1 MQSFLQQHVC
11 FKTDNSKDSFL
22 IENSLVSANVYRLN
36 YGLFNLFSVG
46 NTAIDEASYYDRNKI
61 STITGSLF
69 RDKKNLDQ
77 TVSYSFFNFIKNKEY
92 AKYEIIRQYKNSNI
106 NTDQDEILSNFDN
119 FLRLDERLASH
130 ETELVLSNLFSLNG
144 KLEYQDF
151 KQKIASK
158 NIATTEEYLNQNTG
172 TGGLTFRPLSGL
184 SLNYNYSIKQLQKNS
199 EARLNG
205 YKDLVSIVYNPI
217 KYENFEIQFNL
228 SREKNWG
235 FGFNT
240 IAKELL
246 LQSNNETL
254 VLEIVPR
261 NDEMFLGSLNLMI
274 TLPINNSEHLEKI
287 IFSGEGYF
295 KKVIDKFN
303 SENEIMINGL
313 LFNVRLEL

>member
-1 MQSFLQQHVC
+1 MA
-11 FKTDNSKDSFL
+11 
-22 IENSLVSANVYRLN
+22 I
-36 YGLFNLFSVG
+36 
-46 NTAIDEASYYDRNKI
+46 TA
-61 STITGSLF
+61 
-69 RDKKNLDQ
+69 
-77 TVSYSFFNFIKNKEY
+77 
-92 AKYEIIRQYKNSNI
+92 
-106 NTDQDEILSNFDN
+106 
-119 FLRLDERLASH
+119 
-130 ETELVLSNLFSLNG
+130 
-144 KLEYQDF
+144 
-151 KQKIASK
+151 
-158 NIATTEEYLNQNTG
+158 EYLNQNTG
-172 TGGLTFRPLSGL
+172 TGGLSFRPLSGL

-205 YKDLVSIVYNPI
+205 YKDLISIVYNPI

-235 FGFNT
+235 FGFNS

-261 NDEMFLGSLNLMI
+261 DDQMYLGSLNLMI

-287 IFSGEGYF
+287 IFSGEGYY